1 MKLGSKI
8 SRSITGFA
16 TLFLLAGLVFWNPSN
31 LPTTV
36 SHYITITS
44 AVLFFSWV
52 STVSTFTS
60 IRWYQS
66 QPFLTC
72 LVVFSFFVEIT
83 NHQRWLVI
91 LFLIVCDFFANIK
104 KIEIEKFVEV
114 VLKVSGVFL
123 LIKAL
128 FYFLTLIF
136 DYVLQFLSLGYDNA
150 FHLALFRYYRAD
162 AWFPFSSEALWG
174 TDFGLFNTYPS
185 GQSALWSFL
194 TEPIIGNN
202 LGSRENLA
210 AYATVNIAVF
220 ITMIWLLVKCV
231 DRYARKT
238 LATRVFM
245 ISVSLVAGIGYLGIF
260 YTNGFIPYAGGIL
273 VLLLYFASFGM
284 NLDEFS
290 RYLSPFFTTLL
301 LLLTAPALIAFV
313 LIPGLVSTLRYF
325 GEKDKTR
332 SNLKTILIALLSLS
346 LAMIGYSIQ
355 EVTSSSF
362 GWRQILSP
370 GGSIRPSV
378 FVVAVLVT
386 TLLLSLILVGRSIL
400 PNPIIQGVISGAL
413 SAALLSGVTI
423 FYTGTI
429 QYYAIKQIHVWIVF
443 AILGVAIILSSLH
456 KHSLRLELVKVV
468 FVVILIFPLVS
479 PTAIGA
485 GWMGNMLGV
494 ISTTLDRSKWDS
506 QIVNVTDIR
515 SGLDAA
521 LTRNQTNKYCLI
533 LRTEGLES
541 DLNSRWINAINLEP
555 GITNDCF
562 SAFWNSAGLSTEE
575 LEARIMEMKGNF
587 LILTDSNEFK
597 SKPTDSNYFYVQI
610 SD

>member
-8 SRSITGFA
+8 GGKTNGFV
-16 TLFLLAGLVFWNPSN
+16 TLLILVGLVFWNPSN
-31 LPTTV
+31 LTTTD
-36 SHYITITS
+36 SHYITTAS
-44 AVLFFSWV
+44 AVLFFSWI

-66 QPFLTC
+66 PLFLTC

-91 LFLIVCDFFANIK
+91 LFLTFWDFFVNIK
-104 KIEIEKFVEV
+104 QIEIEKFVKIF
-114 VLKVSGVFL
+114 LKVSGVFL

-128 FYFLTLIF
+128 FYSLTLIS

-162 AWFPFSSEALWG
+162 AWFPFSRETIWG

-194 TEPIIGNN
+194 TELIIGNN

-210 AYATVNIAVF
+210 AYGTVNIAIF
-220 ITMIWLLVKCV
+220 IIMIWLLVKCL
-231 DRYARKT
+231 DRYSKKT
-238 LATRVFM
+238 LANRVFM
-245 ISVSLVAGIGYLGIF
+245 ISVSLVTGIGYLGIF

-273 VLLLYFASFGM
+273 VLLLYFASFQM
-284 NLDEFS
+284 NLDKVS

-301 LLLTAPALIAFV
+301 LLLIAPALIAFV

-325 GEKDKTR
+325 REHDKTR
-332 SNLKTILIALLSLS
+332 SNLKTILIAVLSLS
-346 LAMIGYSIQ
+346 LAMIGYRIQ
-355 EVTSSSF
+355 ELTSANFS
-362 GWRQILSP
+362 WRVILSP

-378 FVVAVLVT
+378 FVVVALVT
-386 TLLLSLILVGRSIL
+386 ILLLSFILAGRNVL
-400 PNPIIQGVISGAL
+400 TNPIIQGVLSGAL
-413 SAALLSGVTI
+413 SVGLLSAVTI

-456 KHSLRLELVKVV
+456 KYSLRLDLAKVV
-468 FVVILIFPLVS
+468 FVIFLIFPLIS

-506 QIVNVTDIR
+506 QIVNVSDIR
-515 SGLDAA
+515 SGIDAA
-521 LTRNQTNKYCLI
+521 LTMNRTNKYCLI

-541 DLNSRWINAINLEP
+541 DLNSRWINAMNVEP
-555 GITNDCF
+555 SITNDCF
-562 SAFWNSAGLSTEE
+562 AAFWNSADLSTEE
-575 LEARIMEMKGNF
+575 LEARIMDLKGDF
-587 LILTDSNEFK
+587 LILTDSNELE
-597 SKPTDSNYFYVQI
+597 STSTGSNYFYVQI
-610 SD
+610 SN